1 LPPGTG
7 KNRAKEK
14 NAAKVQE
21 LFETHND
28 YPAEVSALICCFQ
41 IVNTDFFFLQAASE
55 IKKQVELKMV
65 PFATFN
71 DTYCVHTSHDVGFL
85 QRMCLSS
92 MGKPQLITNQKFWRQ

>member
-41 IVNTDFFFLQAASE
+41 IVSTDFFFLQAAPE
-55 IKKQVELKMV
+55 IKKQVELKMG
-65 PFATFN
+65 PFTTFN
-71 DTYCVHTSHDVGFL
+71 DTYSALSYWVHTS
-85 QRMCLSS
+85 
-92 MGKPQLITNQKFWRQ
+92 

>member
-1 LPPGTG
+1 VLTLVCTRTALRRPGLATRDG
-7 KNRAKEK
+7 QKSWEK

-55 IKKQVELKMV
+55 IKKQVELKMG

-71 DTYCVHTSHDVGFL
+71 DTY
-85 QRMCLSS
+85 
-92 MGKPQLITNQKFWRQ
+92 

>member
-1 LPPGTG
+1 LYTYSAAPSRACRPGRAKIVG
-7 KNRAKEK
+7 KNRAKGK

-41 IVNTDFFFLQAASE
+41 IVDTDFFFLQAASE
-55 IKKQVELKMV
+55 IKKQVELKMG

-71 DTYCVHTSHDVGFL
+71 DTY
-85 QRMCLSS
+85 
-92 MGKPQLITNQKFWRQ
+92 

>member
-1 LPPGTG
+1 MDIRVTRADPGLYTYSAAPGVPGLPPETG

-41 IVNTDFFFLQAASE
+41 IVDTDFFFLQAASE
-55 IKKQVELKMV
+55 IKKQVELKMG

-71 DTYCVHTSHDVGFL
+71 DTY
-85 QRMCLSS
+85 
-92 MGKPQLITNQKFWRQ
+92 